1 MTKILIVEDDADLGA
16 TLGRW
21 MKLENYVFDLKDNG
35 QDALQD
41 LRFNNYDAIVLDLRL
56 PDISGL
62 EVLRT
67 FRSRG
72 GKTPVLILTGK
83 NMIDEKTAG
92 LDAGADDYLTKPF
105 DGRELMARLRAL
117 LRRPA
122 GFAGDVLVA
131 GDIELDRKSH
141 VVKCGGNEISLLPKE
156 FDLLE
161 FFMRHPNQ
169 VFNTE
174 SLLERVWPSTSETS
188 PEVVRTHMNRLRKK
202 LTAQGQRE
210 WFETVHGVGY
220 KLKV

>member
-35 QDALQD
+35 EDALQD
-41 LRFNNYDAIVLDLRL
+41 LRFNNYDAIILDLRL
-56 PDISGL
+56 PDIGGL

-117 LRRPA
+117 LRRPTA
-122 GFAGDVLVA
+122 FSGDILVA
-131 GDIELDRKSH
+131 GEIELDRKSH
-141 VVKCGGNEISLLPKE
+141 VVKCGEQEIDLLPKE

-220 KLKV
+220 KLRV

>member
-1 MTKILIVEDDADLGA
+1 MTKILIVEDDADLGS

-41 LRFNNYDAIVLDLRL
+41 LRFNNYDAILLDLRL
-56 PDISGL
+56 PGIGGL

-67 FRSRG
+67 FRNRG

-83 NMIDEKTAG
+83 NMVEEKTAG

-117 LRRPA
+117 LRRPT
-122 GFAGDVLVA
+122 GFSGDLLVA
-131 GDIELDRKSH
+131 GAIQLDRKSH
-141 VVKCGGNEISLLPKE
+141 IVKCGDSEIDLLPKE

-202 LTAQGQRE
+202 LTANGQRE

>member
-1 MTKILIVEDDADLGA
+1 MTKILIVEDDADLGS

-21 MKLENYVFDLKDNG
+21 MKLENYVFDWKDNG

-56 PDISGL
+56 PDLSGL
-62 EVLRT
+62 DVLRT
-67 FRSRG
+67 FRNRG

-83 NMIDEKTAG
+83 NMVEDKTAG

-117 LRRPA
+117 LRRPMS
-122 GFAGDVLVA
+122 FSGDRLVA
-131 GDIELDRKSH
+131 GEIELDRKSH
-141 VVKCGGNEISLLPKE
+141 VVKCAGNEISLLPKE

-202 LTAQGQRE
+202 LTANGQQE

-220 KLKV
+220 KLRV